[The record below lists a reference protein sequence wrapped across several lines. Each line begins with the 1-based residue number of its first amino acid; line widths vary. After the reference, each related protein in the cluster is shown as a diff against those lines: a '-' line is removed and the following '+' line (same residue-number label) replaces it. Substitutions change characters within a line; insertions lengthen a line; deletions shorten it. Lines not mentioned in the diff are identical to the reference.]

1 MDYKKLLLRLI
12 DSGLLDAELVLDMLI
27 KAISSDEIKDILRNN
42 DMLDLVES
50 FDKKDEDLYL

>member
-27 KAISSDEIKDILRNN
+27 KAISSDDIKDILRNN
-42 DMLDLVES
+42 DMLDLVDS
-50 FDKKDEDLYL
+50 FEREDEDLYL

>member
-1 MDYKKLLLRLI
+1 MDYKKLLSRLI

-27 KAISSDEIKDILRNN
+27 KAISSDDIKDILSNN
-42 DMLDLVES
+42 DMLDLVDS

>member
-27 KAISSDEIKDILRNN
+27 KAISSDDIKDILSNN
-42 DMLDLVES
+42 DMLDLVDS